1 MYTKT
6 EEAIMFAT
14 RAHQGQKRKDGT
26 DFICH
31 PLCVGYMIKEM
42 GLDEKYVIIGI
53 LHDIIEDTSYN
64 YNDIRERFGEEIA
77 NAVKSLSEDNK
88 IKDYKTR
95 KMAFMEQIKKLDSNL
110 IMVEC
115 ADKLHNLLYD
125 YNINPNILND
135 YSEHRR
141 WFYFEILKI
150 IKRKCKG
157 EIVDRLKVMVK
168 LLKPLENVEN

>member
-1 MYTKT
+1 MYTKI

-14 RAHQGQKRKDGT
+14 KAHQGQKRKDGT

-42 GLDEKYVIIGI
+42 GLEDKYVIIAI

-64 YNDIRERFGEEIA
+64 FNDIKERFGEEVA

-88 IKDYKTR
+88 IKDYKIR
-95 KMAFMEQIKKLDSNL
+95 KSAFMEQIKKLDSNL
-110 IMVEC
+110 VMVEC

-125 YNINPNILND
+125 YCLNPTILND
-135 YSEHRR
+135 YSERRR
-141 WFYFEILKI
+141 WFYFEITKI
-150 IKRKCKG
+150 INKKCKG
-157 EIVDRLKVMVK
+157 DLVNRLNSMVK
-168 LLKPLENVEN
+168 LLKPLENNAQ